1 MNSLATLSITFVGF
15 SALLIFFR
23 QTVGGPMSKYDN
35 YFVLTFI
42 QTGFI
47 VAIGSIIPQAAQA
60 YPVSPETAWR
70 ISSILI
76 AIPLFLFVATL
87 PRRRRIVTGMPMPFG
102 IRIPW
107 AFQWLAALLF
117 VANAVGK
124 PLRGLH
130 RAVGHVDHV
139 AVQRAQGGHPQGG
152 ALHRAHGDRRV
163 HHHQIAH

>member
-102 IRIPW
+102 IRIPL
-107 AFQWLAALLF
+107 AFQWLAALLL

-124 PLRGLH
+124 PLRPSFPLYGTAL
-130 RAVGHVDHV
+130 AMVMITAMV
-139 AVQRAQGGHPQGG
+139 AFLF
-152 ALHRAHGDRRV
+152 ALGIIFRETKS
-163 HHHQIAH
+163 